1 MVSRMIIEDVV
12 YHLDPSEVRQALQLW
27 CERQNIKASVN
38 NITWDDHGA
47 YVKAAHNEREE
58 PHPSVPASMK
68 GEEQEGE

>member
-12 YHLDPSEVRQALQLW
+12 YHLDTSEVREALQLW
-27 CERQNIKASVN
+27 CTKQNINASVN

-58 PHPSVPASMK
+58 PHLSVPASMK
-68 GEEQEGE
+68 DQAQEEE